1 MDLKTDTN
9 SHTTNQEYH
18 KQDQTI
24 ELEGEET
31 LDPSLQEYDSIY
43 PLSNIRIEKSRMSLY
58 EIKRRIERKDI
69 ETAPDFQRESV
80 WRQKQKSELIESV
93 LMGIPIPVFY
103 FFEKKDGKIQI
114 VDGKQRISTFMDFM
128 NDQFDLKQLNII
140 KSIRGKKFS
149 SLELIQQRKIE
160 DYQIDAYIIQ
170 PPTPEQVKF
179 NIFDRINR
187 GGTSLNN
194 QEMRNALYQ
203 GRSTELINKLSQE
216 QAFKKATA
224 NSIPSKRMK
233 DRYIIL
239 RFIGFYMYF
248 SKINCDFK
256 YEGNIDEFL
265 SKVMVFLNGT
275 NDTYLCSELE
285 LLFKKVMN
293 FAHTQYGEDIFRFN
307 NPNGSNKRAINMAL
321 FESLSYFFALCID
334 QNKTPTKEDVDRL
347 KGIFDKSG
355 KFIRGIDSVAS
366 VEYRFMEI
374 RKFLKDE
381 YVYKS

>member
-149 SLELIQQRKIE
+149 SLEPIQQRKIE

-216 QAFKKATA
+216 QTFKKATA

-275 NDTYLCSELE
+275 NDTYLCGELE
-285 LLFKKVMN
+285 RLFKEVMN

-307 NPNGSNKRAINMAL
+307 NPNGSNKRPINMAL

-334 QNKTPTKEDVDRL
+334 HNKTPTKEDVDRL

>member
-1 MDLKTDTN
+1 
-9 SHTTNQEYH
+9 
-18 KQDQTI
+18 
-24 ELEGEET
+24 
-31 LDPSLQEYDSIY
+31 
-43 PLSNIRIEKSRMSLY
+43 
-58 EIKRRIERKDI
+58 
-69 ETAPDFQRESV
+69 
-80 WRQKQKSELIESV
+80 
-93 LMGIPIPVFY
+93 
-103 FFEKKDGKIQI
+103 
-114 VDGKQRISTFMDFM
+114 MDFM

-216 QAFKKATA
+216 QTFKKATA

-275 NDTYLCSELE
+275 NDTYLCGELE
-285 LLFKKVMN
+285 RLFKEVMN
-293 FAHTQYGEDIFRFN
+293 FAHTQYGED
-307 NPNGSNKRAINMAL
+307 SD
-321 FESLSYFFALCID
+321 SLHHL
-334 QNKTPTKEDVDRL
+334 P
-347 KGIFDKSG
+347 G
-355 KFIRGIDSVAS
+355 
-366 VEYRFMEI
+366 
-374 RKFLKDE
+374 
-381 YVYKS
+381 

>member
-9 SHTTNQEYH
+9 SHTTNQECH

-216 QAFKKATA
+216 QTFKKATA

-275 NDTYLCSELE
+275 NDTYLCGELE
-285 LLFKKVMN
+285 RLFKEVMN

-307 NPNGSNKRAINMAL
+307 NPNGSNKRPINMAL

-334 QNKTPTKEDVDRL
+334 HNKTPTKEDVDRL

>member
-170 PPTPEQVKF
+170 PPTPEQV
-179 NIFDRINR
+179 
-187 GGTSLNN
+187 
-194 QEMRNALYQ
+194 
-203 GRSTELINKLSQE
+203 
-216 QAFKKATA
+216 
-224 NSIPSKRMK
+224 NSIFSTG
-233 DRYIIL
+233 L
-239 RFIGFYMYF
+239 IG
-248 SKINCDFK
+248 
-256 YEGNIDEFL
+256 
-265 SKVMVFLNGT
+265 V
-275 NDTYLCSELE
+275 EL
-285 LLFKKVMN
+285 
-293 FAHTQYGEDIFRFN
+293 A
-307 NPNGSNKRAINMAL
+307 
-321 FESLSYFFALCID
+321 
-334 QNKTPTKEDVDRL
+334 
-347 KGIFDKSG
+347 
-355 KFIRGIDSVAS
+355 
-366 VEYRFMEI
+366 
-374 RKFLKDE
+374 
-381 YVYKS
+381 

>member
-1 MDLKTDTN
+1 
-9 SHTTNQEYH
+9 
-18 KQDQTI
+18 
-24 ELEGEET
+24 
-31 LDPSLQEYDSIY
+31 
-43 PLSNIRIEKSRMSLY
+43 MSLY

-307 NPNGSNKRAINMAL
+307 NPNGSNKRPINMAL

-334 QNKTPTKEDVDRL
+334 HNKTPTKEDVDRL

>member
-216 QAFKKATA
+216 QTFKKATA

-275 NDTYLCSELE
+275 NDTYLCGELE
-285 LLFKKVMN
+285 RLFKEVMN

-307 NPNGSNKRAINMAL
+307 NPNGSNKRPINMAL

-334 QNKTPTKEDVDRL
+334 HNKTPTKEDVDRL